1 MRKMVALSLVLMMC
15 LSGCSALKKT
25 AGGAKDVATGAGKTV
40 GQIFKSEPIKPWQ
53 RSILAEDSMQL
64 VSDSMDAYVD
74 EHTYFSKEGS
84 RGGSS
89 IGGGGCGCN

>member
-1 MRKMVALSLVLMMC
+1 MRVITIFMLSALLVLT
-15 LSGCSALKKT
+15 GCSALKKT
-25 AGGAKDVATGAGKTV
+25 ASGTKDVAKGVGKTV
-40 GQIFKSEPIKPWQ
+40 GDIFKSEPIKPWQ
-53 RSILAEDSMQL
+53 RNILSEDSMQL
-64 VSDSMDAYVD
+64 VPDAMDAYVD